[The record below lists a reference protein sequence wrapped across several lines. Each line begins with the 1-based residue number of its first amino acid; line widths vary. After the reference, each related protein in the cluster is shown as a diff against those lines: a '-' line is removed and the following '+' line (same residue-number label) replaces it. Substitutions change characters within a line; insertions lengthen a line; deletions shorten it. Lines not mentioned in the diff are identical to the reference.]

1 MTSPRRSGEK
11 QATRVLAM
19 TGATGF
25 VGGATLRHAI
35 EAGWDVRAL
44 TRRPQSE
51 RPGVTWIAGALDDAA
66 SLAEMSAGAD
76 AVMHI
81 AGVVNVPDRAA
92 FEAGN
97 ATATANVIAAARG
110 AGVTRFVH
118 VSSLAAREPA
128 LSDYGWSK
136 ERAEAAVRAS
146 GLDWTIVRPPAVFG
160 PGDTEMLDLF
170 RMVRRGIALLPPRGR
185 MSAIYVDDL
194 ARLLVALAA
203 ETQTSSGQLYEPDDG
218 TPGGW
223 SHRGFARA
231 IGRAVGRSHVPTLAT
246 PALLLKAGGRID
258 RFVRRGRAK
267 LTPDR
272 ARYIAHPDW
281 VVSEGARPPAA
292 IWRPEHDTD
301 EALAE
306 TVRWYRREGWL

>member
-1 MTSPRRSGEK
+1 MSEP
-11 QATRVLAM
+11 VLAM

-25 VGGATLRHAI
+25 VGGATMRDAVA
-35 EAGWDVRAL
+35 AGWHVRAL
-44 TRRPQSE
+44 TRRPQPE
-51 RPGVTWIAGALDDAA
+51 REGVTWIAGALDDKD

-76 AVMHI
+76 VVMHI
-81 AGVVNVPDRAA
+81 AGVVNVPTRAA

-97 ATATANVIAAARG
+97 ATATANVVDAARG

-118 VSSLAAREPA
+118 VSSLAAREPGI
-128 LSDYGWSK
+128 SNYGWSK
-136 ERAEAAVRAS
+136 ERAEAVVVAS

-170 RMVRRGIALLPPRGR
+170 RMARRGIALVPSGR
-185 MSAIYVDDL
+185 MSAIYVDEL
-194 ARLLVALAA
+194 ARLLVALATDRDA
-203 ETQTSSGQLYEPDDG
+203 SVGQIYEPDDG
-218 TPGGW
+218 KPTGW

-231 IGRAVGRSHVPTLAT
+231 VARAVGRRRLSTIAT
-246 PALLLKAGGRID
+246 PAVLLKAGGRLD
-258 RFVRRGRAK
+258 KLVRRGHAK

-281 VVSEGARPPAA
+281 VATEGACPPAA
-292 IWRPEHDTD
+292 LWRPERDTD
-301 EALAE
+301 DALAE

>member
-1 MTSPRRSGEK
+1 
-11 QATRVLAM
+11 M

-25 VGGATLRHAI
+25 VGRATMRQAVA
-35 EAGWDVRAL
+35 AGWHVRAL
-44 TRRPQSE
+44 TRRPQPE
-51 RPGVTWIAGALDDAA
+51 RAGVTWIAGALGQSD
-66 SLAEMSAGAD
+66 SLAEMAAGAD

-81 AGVVNVPDRAA
+81 AGVVNVPTRAA

-97 ATATANVIAAARG
+97 ATATANVVDAARR

-128 LSDYGWSK
+128 ISNYGWSK
-136 ERAEAAVRAS
+136 ERAEAVVVES

-170 RMVRRGIALLPPRGR
+170 RMARRGIALVPNGR
-185 MSAIYVDDL
+185 MSAIYVDEL
-194 ARLLVALAA
+194 ARLLVTLAA
-203 ETQTSSGQLYEPDDG
+203 DRGASIGQIYEPDDG
-218 TPGGW
+218 KPTGW

-231 IGRAVGRSHVPTLAT
+231 VARAVGRQRLSTLAT
-246 PALLLKAGGRID
+246 PAMLLKAGGRID
-258 RFVRRGRAK
+258 KLVRRGRAK

-281 VVSEGARPPAA
+281 VATKGKCPPPAL
-292 IWRPEHDTD
+292 WRPERDTD
-301 EALAE
+301 DALAE
-306 TVRWYRREGWL
+306 TARWYRREGWL

>member
-1 MTSPRRSGEK
+1 M
-11 QATRVLAM
+11 LAM

-25 VGGATLRHAI
+25 VGRATMRQAVA
-35 EAGWDVRAL
+35 AGWHVRAL
-44 TRRPQSE
+44 TRRPQPE
-51 RPGVTWIAGALDDAA
+51 RAGVTWIAGALDQSD
-66 SLAEMSAGAD
+66 SLAEMAAGAD

-81 AGVVNVPDRAA
+81 AGVVNVPTRAA

-97 ATATANVIAAARG
+97 ATATANVVDAARR

-128 LSDYGWSK
+128 ISNYGWSK
-136 ERAEAAVRAS
+136 ERAEAVVVES

-170 RMVRRGIALLPPRGR
+170 RMARRGIALVPNGR
-185 MSAIYVDDL
+185 MSAIYVDEL
-194 ARLLVALAA
+194 ARLLVTLAA
-203 ETQTSSGQLYEPDDG
+203 DRGASIGQIYEPDDG
-218 TPGGW
+218 KPTGW

-231 IGRAVGRSHVPTLAT
+231 VARAVGRQRLSTLAT
-246 PALLLKAGGRID
+246 PAMLLKAGGRID
-258 RFVRRGRAK
+258 KLVRRGRAK

-281 VVSEGARPPAA
+281 VATKGKCPPPAL
-292 IWRPEHDTD
+292 WRPERDTD
-301 EALAE
+301 DALAE

>member
-1 MTSPRRSGEK
+1 MT
-11 QATRVLAM
+11 AVLAM

-25 VGGATLRHAI
+25 VGGATMRVAI
-35 EAGWDVRAL
+35 EQGWHVRAL
-44 TRRPQSE
+44 TRRPQPE
-51 RPGVTWIAGALDDAA
+51 REGVTWIAGALDKPD
-66 SLAEMSAGAD
+66 SLAEMALGSD
-76 AVMHI
+76 VVMHI
-81 AGVVNVPDRAA
+81 AGVVNVPTREA

-97 ATATANVIAAARG
+97 ATATGHVIDAARG

-136 ERAEAAVRAS
+136 ECAEIIVKAS

-170 RMVRRGIALLPPRGR
+170 RMARRGIALLPPTGR

-203 ETQTSSGQLYEPDDG
+203 DRDASIGAVYEPDDG
-218 TPGGW
+218 RTVGW

-231 IGRAVGRSHVPTLAT
+231 IGRAVGRSHVSTLAI
-246 PALLLKAGGRID
+246 PRSVLKAGGQID
-258 RFVRRGRAK
+258 KLVRRSRAK

-281 VVSEGARPPAA
+281 VATAGAHPPAA
-292 IWRPEHDTD
+292 LWRPERDTD
-301 EALAE
+301 DALAE

>member
-1 MTSPRRSGEK
+1 MT
-11 QATRVLAM
+11 AVLAM

-25 VGGATLRHAI
+25 VGGATMRQAI
-35 EAGWDVRAL
+35 AAGWHVRAL
-44 TRRPQSE
+44 TRRPQPD
-51 RPGVTWIAGALDDAA
+51 RDGVTWIAGALDRPD
-66 SLAEMSAGAD
+66 SLAEMATGSD
-76 AVMHI
+76 VVMHI
-81 AGVVNVPDRAA
+81 AGVVNVPTRAA

-97 ATATANVIAAARG
+97 ATATAHVIDAARG
-110 AGVTRFVH
+110 AGVKRFVH

-136 ERAEAAVRAS
+136 ERAEAAVTAS

-170 RMVRRGIALLPPRGR
+170 RMARRGVALLPPRGR

-203 ETQTSSGQLYEPDDG
+203 DRTAGIGAIYEPDDG
-218 TPGGW
+218 QPNGW
-223 SHRGFARA
+223 SHRGFAQA
-231 IGRAVGRSHVPTLAT
+231 IGRAVGRGQLAT
-246 PALLLKAGGRID
+246 FAIPGVVLRAGGRID
-258 RFVRRGRAK
+258 NLVRRDRAK

-281 VVSEGARPPAA
+281 VATGGAQPPADL
-292 IWRPEHDTD
+292 WRPEHDTG

-306 TVRWYRREGWL
+306 TVRWYRRKGWL

>member
-1 MTSPRRSGEK
+1 MDT
-11 QATRVLAM
+11 LAL

-25 VGGATLRHAI
+25 VGGATMRLAVER
-35 EAGWDVRAL
+35 GWHIRAL
-44 TRRPQSE
+44 TRRPQSAL
-51 RPGVTWIAGALDDAA
+51 PGVTWIDGALDQPQA
-66 SLAEMSAGAD
+66 LATLVQGSD
-76 AVMHI
+76 AVLHI
-81 AGVVNVPDRAA
+81 AGVVNAPSRAA

-97 ATATANVIAAARG
+97 ATATSAVVDAARA

-136 ERAEAAVRAS
+136 ARAETLVRAS
-146 GLDWTIVRPPAVFG
+146 ALDWTVVRPPAVFG

-170 RMVRRGIALLPPRGR
+170 RMARRGIALLPPSGR
-185 MSAIYVDDL
+185 ISVIAVGEL
-194 ARLLVALAA
+194 ARLLVALAGDRDVSIGA
-203 ETQTSSGQLYEPDDG
+203 IYEPDDG
-218 TPGGW
+218 KPRGW

-231 IGRAVGRSHVPTLAT
+231 IGQAVGRRHVSTFAVPRS
-246 PALLLKAGGRID
+246 LLKAGGRLD
-258 RFVRRGRAK
+258 PLLRRGRAK
-267 LTPDR
+267 LTADR

-281 VVSEGARPPAA
+281 VVTNGAEPPADLWTPA
-292 IWRPEHDTD
+292 LKTG

>member
-1 MTSPRRSGEK
+1 MT
-11 QATRVLAM
+11 QHLLAM

-25 VGGATLRHAI
+25 VGGATMRQAI
-35 EAGWDVRAL
+35 DAGWHIRAL
-44 TRRPQSE
+44 TRRPQPARE
-51 RPGVTWIAGALDDAA
+51 GVTWIAGALDRPD
-66 SLAEMSAGAD
+66 SLAEMAAGSD
-76 AVMHI
+76 VVMHI
-81 AGVVNVPDRAA
+81 GGVVNVPTRAA

-97 ATATANVIAAARG
+97 ATATRHVVDAARA

-118 VSSLAAREPA
+118 VSSLAAREPD

-136 ERAEAAVRAS
+136 ARAEVIVRDS

-170 RMVRRGIALLPPRGR
+170 RMARRGIALLPPSGR
-185 MSAIYVDDL
+185 MSAIYVDEL

-203 ETQTSSGQLYEPDDG
+203 DRSTSIGAIYEPDDG
-218 TPGGW
+218 RPQGW
-223 SHRGFARA
+223 SHRSFARA
-231 IGRAVGRSHVPTLAT
+231 IGRAVGRNHVATLAIPMT
-246 PALLLKAGGRID
+246 VLKAGGRID
-258 RFVRRGRAK
+258 TFVRRSRAK

-281 VVSEGARPPAA
+281 VAAPGAHPPTTL
-292 IWRPEHDTD
+292 WRPERGTD
-301 EALAE
+301 VTLTE

>member
-1 MTSPRRSGEK
+1 MTQP
-11 QATRVLAM
+11 VLAM

-25 VGGATLRHAI
+25 VGGATMRQAI
-35 EAGWDVRAL
+35 DAGWHVRAL
-44 TRRPQSE
+44 ARRPQAE
-51 RPGVTWIAGALDDAA
+51 QEGVTWIAGALDKPD
-66 SLAEMSAGAD
+66 SLAEMVAGSD
-76 AVMHI
+76 VVMHI
-81 AGVVNVPDRAA
+81 AGVVNVPTRAA

-97 ATATANVIAAARG
+97 ATATGHVIDAAHS

-118 VSSLAAREPA
+118 VSSLAAREPD

-136 ERAEAAVRAS
+136 ERAEIIVQGS

-170 RMVRRGIALLPPRGR
+170 RMARRGIALLPPSGR

-194 ARLLVALAA
+194 ARLLVALAGDHGA
-203 ETQTSSGQLYEPDDG
+203 SIHATYEPDDG
-218 TPGGW
+218 EVDGW
-223 SHRGFARA
+223 THRGFARA
-231 IGRAVGRSHVPTLAT
+231 IGRAVGRSHVAALAV
-246 PALLLKAGGRID
+246 PAAVLKAGGRID
-258 RFVRRGRAK
+258 KLVRRSRAK

-281 VVSEGARPPAA
+281 VATTGAQPPAA
-292 IWRPEHDTD
+292 LWRPERDTD
-301 EALAE
+301 DALAE